1 MNTLKAISTKRA
13 IRKFEDKPLTEDEIK
28 RILNAGRRAQSSKN
42 MQPWNF
48 VAITDKATLEAL
60 GGMGDGA
67 GHLVGAAFAVAIIT
81 RPIEERF
88 NIMFDSGQAAAY
100 MQLAAW
106 EMGIGSCLATIYQPE
121 AARDLMGFPNDMHIN
136 VAISFGYPQP
146 DELKPRLVKKDGR
159 RDFEDVVHW
168 EKW

>member
-1 MNTLKAISTKRA
+1 MNTLHAINTKRA
-13 IRKFEDKPLTEDEIK
+13 IRKFLDKPLTDKEMK
-28 RILNAGRRAQSSKN
+28 TILNAGRRAQSSKN

-48 VAITDKATLEAL
+48 IAIKDKATLKKL
-60 GGMGDGA
+60 GGMGTWA
-67 GHLVGAAFAVAIIT
+67 GHLKGSAFGVAIIT

-106 EMGIGSCLATIYQPE
+106 EMGIGSCLATIYKPD
-121 AARDLMGFPNDMHIN
+121 AARKLLGYPEDMHIN
-136 VAISFGYPQP
+136 IAISFGYPQP
-146 DELKPRLVKKDGR
+146 NKRQRPLVVKQGR
-159 RDFEDVVHW
+159 EKFDKIVHW